1 MPIEGEPFR
10 ASNCFMAA
18 ALLSVLLVASLPG
31 FQAAFA
37 IPSTNMIDVPYH
49 TQEKTYYCGP
59 ASVQMVIE
67 YLSGDIIPQQV
78 LATEMK
84 TDPVKRV
91 TFANRMNL
99 PFTNRGYQSVREHKN
114 STIDKLREQNSRG
127 YVSILLIWFDTNL
140 KTGHYVVVA
149 GYNATGIF
157 VNDPWPSNWTQPK
170 SRKTGNHAFI
180 PDSVLADLWTCYD
193 QWVLEIPY
201 RLRPPIELLSRTFS
215 PKGETIFPGDALT
228 VTYELRNTGKT
239 TMKAVRLYVEIPS
252 KDVSMIELTPPKSLS
267 PGAIDFFVI
276 KIQFDK
282 EGNYEGTMCAYVD
295 GVPAEEMLLTVQVSS
310 PPIWRSPVITGGI
323 VALMA
328 AAIAAAVFIIR
339 RKHLPGP
346 T

>member
-1 MPIEGEPFR
+1 
-10 ASNCFMAA
+10 
-18 ALLSVLLVASLPG
+18 
-31 FQAAFA
+31 
-37 IPSTNMIDVPYH
+37 
-49 TQEKTYYCGP
+49 
-59 ASVQMVIE
+59 
-67 YLSGDIIPQQV
+67 
-78 LATEMK
+78 
-84 TDPVKRV
+84 V
-91 TFANRMNL
+91 TFANKMNL
-99 PFTNRGYQSVREHKN
+99 SFVGRGYESVRERKN
-114 STIDKLREQNSRG
+114 STIDELREQISRG

-201 RLRPPIELLSRTFS
+201 RLRPPIELLSRTFN
-215 PKGETIFPGDALT
+215 PKEDEPILIGDTLAI
-228 VTYELRNTGKT
+228 TYELRNTGRT
-239 TMKAVRLYVEIPS
+239 TLKAVRLYVEIPS
-252 KDVSMIELTPPKSLS
+252 KDVRMIELTPPKSLS